1 MCYVAPIK
9 IKGDG
14 NMSRTRMRSVVLNN
28 EQEETLRQLSRSRT
42 EEARRVQRAGILL
55 MAADGGG
62 DKKIAKAVG
71 LNKNSVRNTI
81 AKFHSMGIE
90 AALSDMPRHGRP
102 SRIDGDAKAWV
113 ISQACIKPKELGY
126 AQELWTIQK
135 LTGHIRA
142 RCTAAGHEVLIGIA
156 SSKVWTILD
165 ENEIKPHRIRYYL
178 ERRDPDFE
186 AKMKEVLIVYKEA
199 EIALE
204 GNEESGVVSVSFDEK
219 PGIQAIAN
227 IAPDLPPTAEHGDV
241 GRDYEYKRLG
251 TVSLLAGLNLITG
264 EIIPLIRDTHK
275 SADFIDF
282 LKIVEEKYAEAER
295 IRIVLD
301 NHSAHTSKETRKYLL
316 GRPGRFEFV
325 FTPKHGSWLNLVES
339 FFGKLTRVCLRGIRV
354 TSKEELVD
362 RIYRYIQ
369 EVNDVPAVYHWKYK
383 MDEIAV

>member
-1 MCYVAPIK
+1 MA
-9 IKGDG
+9 
-14 NMSRTRMRSVVLNN
+14 MTRRKPVILTN
-28 EQEETLRQLSRSRT
+28 EQKELLSRLSKSRT
-42 EEARRVQRAGILL
+42 EEVRQVQRARILL
-55 MAADGGG
+55 MAADGNG
-62 DKKIAKAVG
+62 DKRIAKAVG
-71 LNKNSVRNTI
+71 LNKNSVHNTI
-81 AKFHSMGIE
+81 AKFHSMGFE
-90 AALSDMPRHGRP
+90 AALSDLPRCGRP
-102 SRIDGDAKAWV
+102 PKIGDDAKAWV

-135 LTGHIRA
+135 LTEHIRA
-142 RCTAAGHEVLIGIA
+142 KCTAAGHEVLIGVA

-186 AKMKEVLIVYKEA
+186 VKMKEVLMVYKEA
-199 EIALE
+199 EIELE

-219 PGIQAIAN
+219 PGIQAIDN
-227 IAPDLPPTAEHGDV
+227 VAPDLPPTAEHGCV

-275 SADFIDF
+275 SSDFIDF
-282 LKIVEEKYAEAER
+282 LKIVDEKYADAER

-301 NHSAHTSKETRKYLL
+301 NHSAHTSKETRKYLADC
-316 GRPGRFEFV
+316 PGRFEFV

-339 FFGKLTRVCLRGIRV
+339 FFGKLARVCLKGIRV
-354 TSKEELVD
+354 ASKEELVE
-362 RIYRYIQ
+362 RIYRYIR
-369 EVNDVPAVYHWKYK
+369 EVNEVPVVYHWNYK